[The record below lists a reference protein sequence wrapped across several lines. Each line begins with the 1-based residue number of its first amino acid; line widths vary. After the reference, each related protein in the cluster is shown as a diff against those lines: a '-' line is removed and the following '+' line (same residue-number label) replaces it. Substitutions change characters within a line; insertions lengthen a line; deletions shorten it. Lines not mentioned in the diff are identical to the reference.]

1 MVLAELPKHKQS
13 AHHKK
18 RVGQHHKP
26 SKHYAK
32 TYWPYLPMLM
42 VVVAGLILNATWN
55 VGKGVLGYAT
65 SMSPSVL
72 LSETNIQ
79 RSNNGE
85 SALSMNSLLSQAAQA
100 KANDM
105 VARNYWSHVTPDGVQ
120 PWQFIANAGYSYSAA
135 GENLAYGFDTS
146 SATVSGWMN
155 SPSHRANILN
165 DSYQEVGFGIANSP
179 SFNGDGEETVVVAMY
194 GKPAK
199 SYAPSTVQNGR
210 AASQA
215 PATAPKKVAETPAA
229 AEPTPAPAAEPTPTP
244 AEPTPAPTTS
254 DKKAPETTT
263 TQAKTTEDT
272 PSILPTKPVSRIDVL
287 TDGNA
292 QWAALALSVVITVC
306 ALAFILRHARL
317 WKRYILKGEAFIIK
331 HPVLDTVFVAV
342 IVVGLLLTQTSGF
355 IR

>member
-18 RVGQHHKP
+18 RIGQHHKP

-65 SMSPSVL
+65 NMSPSVL

-85 SALSMNSLLSQAAQA
+85 SALAMNSLLSQAAQA

-105 VARNYWSHVTPDGVQ
+105 VARNYWSHVTPDGIQ
-120 PWQFIANAGYSYSAA
+120 PWQFIANTGYSYSAA

-146 SATVSGWMN
+146 SSAVSGWMN

-165 DSYQEVGFGIANSP
+165 DTYQEVGFGIANSP
-179 SFNGDGEETVVVAMY
+179 DFNGDGEETVVVAMY

-210 AASQA
+210 AASPA
-215 PATAPKKVAETPAA
+215 PTTKKVTETPV
-229 AEPTPAPAAEPTPTP
+229 AAEPTPTP
-244 AEPTPAPTTS
+244 AAEPTPAEPTPTPAPIAS

-263 TQAKTTEDT
+263 TQAKASEDT
-272 PSILPTKPVSRIDVL
+272 PTVLPTKPVSRIDVL

-292 QWAALALSVVITVC
+292 QWAALALSVIATVC
-306 ALAFILRHARL
+306 AITFLLRHARL
-317 WKRYILKGEAFIIK
+317 WKRYLLKGEEFVVK
-331 HPVLDTVFVAV
+331 HPLLDTVFVAV
-342 IVVGLLLTQTSGF
+342 GVIGYLLTQTSGF